1 MSFVGLPPEKD
12 RCLTIYN
19 GVLRKGLTYSIN
31 VILSHFRNLNLMFV
45 TNRNRTMEFILEAL
59 KDKDTLDLIEMQ
71 QFVMNEIYLTLK
83 EKVTESTTNYYNRL
97 ITQYKGL
104 FSAFIALMTILFA
117 IFLIF
122 GYSRIKDS
130 MWRTNLTLKIM
141 PLDLLP
147 KQCLSEMKS
156 FFKY

>member
-1 MSFVGLPPEKD
+1 
-12 RCLTIYN
+12 
-19 GVLRKGLTYSIN
+19 
-31 VILSHFRNLNLMFV
+31 
-45 TNRNRTMEFILEAL
+45 
-59 KDKDTLDLIEMQ
+59 
-71 QFVMNEIYLTLK
+71 MNEIYLNLK

-104 FSAFIALMTILFA
+104 FSAFIALMTILFGG
-117 IFLIF
+117 FLVF

-141 PLDLLP
+141 PIELLP
-147 KQCLSEMKS
+147 KESLSEMKS